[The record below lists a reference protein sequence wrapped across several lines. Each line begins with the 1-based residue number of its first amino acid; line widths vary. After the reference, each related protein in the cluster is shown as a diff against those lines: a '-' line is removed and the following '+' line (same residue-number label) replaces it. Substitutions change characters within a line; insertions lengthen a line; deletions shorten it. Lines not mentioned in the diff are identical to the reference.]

1 MIVEWIV
8 IVLVMVEVDSSD
20 VVWFENMVRRVELE
34 ESTGPGV
41 SGPLEL
47 GPLGSLGLGSLDSL
61 GSLGL
66 LGAATGVVGKM
77 SSDDDSWLEGRTG
90 GMVSSREYT
99 SI

>member
-1 MIVEWIV
+1 
-8 IVLVMVEVDSSD
+8 MVEVDSPD

-41 SGPLEL
+41 SGPLVLDPFDSLEL
-47 GPLGSLGLGSLDSL
+47 GSSDSL

-66 LGAATGVVGKM
+66 LGTATVVVGKM
-77 SSDDDSWLEGRTG
+77 SSDDSWLLEGRTDG
-90 GMVSSREYT
+90 IVSSREYT